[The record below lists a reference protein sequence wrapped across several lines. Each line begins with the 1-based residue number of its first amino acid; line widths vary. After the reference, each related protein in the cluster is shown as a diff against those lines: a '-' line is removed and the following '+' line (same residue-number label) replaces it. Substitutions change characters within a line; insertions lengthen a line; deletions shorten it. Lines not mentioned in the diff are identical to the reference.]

1 MVRVKARVRLRV
13 VRARVRDACGRDV
26 ARSGVVEV
34 DGEAEA
40 GGAVLGIR
48 EQAGAVLQVGLGLAL
63 GLGLGLGLG

>member
-1 MVRVKARVRLRV
+1 M
-13 VRARVRDACGRDV
+13 RDACGRDV

-34 DGEAEA
+34 DSEAEA

-48 EQAGAVLQVGLGLAL
+48 EQAGAVLQVGPGL